1 MVIALTV
8 QTTCNYYKMILYPD
22 PVSVK
27 ILGYLIKNLNQ
38 VKSGG
43 ICVRTFQMGVDKT
56 QEG

>member
-1 MVIALTV
+1 VVIALTV

-22 PVSVK
+22 PV
-27 ILGYLIKNLNQ
+27 LKNTGIPY
-38 VKSGG
+38 KKPKSSYSGG